1 MENIITP
8 LIAAEAIAILEN
20 TDTLLLAKVPT
31 KLIESLQ
38 EKADEL
44 GRRVNIDYSKDFAS
58 QEISEQAKDI
68 IALIYRDYWC
78 TPEQREEINKALEE
92 NERKHNEEIREKYN
106 PDNIFKNEETKEK
119 NIVSNEEIVSLTVQ
133 EELKW
138 YQKIFNKIKSLFSK

>member
-1 MENIITP
+1 MENVITP

-44 GRRVNIDYSKDFAS
+44 GRRVNIDYSKDFS
-58 QEISEQAKDI
+58 IQEISEQAKDI

-78 TPEQREEINKALEE
+78 TSEQREEINKALEE

-106 PDNIFKNEETKEK
+106 PDNIFKNEEKI
-119 NIVSNEEIVSLTVQ
+119 IVPNEEKVSLIVQ
-133 EELKW
+133 EDLKW